1 MTDQNYLTIGELA
14 RRVGVTVRTIQYY
27 DQQGL
32 LSPSAKGPQNQRL
45 YTDDNVKDLY
55 RILTLKYLGLS
66 LAQIKSDA
74 ALYREPAALQE
85 LADEQMDAIEEQ
97 FQSLFKRMTTLRSL
111 HDESLDDASV
121 NWEAMADTIGR
132 CQGESQFFWR
142 LTCIRDDA
150 PASEEAAENQ
160 VARGESVSKWHE
172 LIADTI
178 RLMPAGE
185 PVDSERNRELAKRY
199 LELDMEQ
206 DTARAE
212 QNFILMENIAPHA
225 GGDGS
230 FDELRQAVFDHL
242 EAIVASYRSRR
253 RGGASK
259 PHLSYLPWRLPH
271 GTSYPRSVSASMAP
285 PKGEAATKKG
295 YAYARVVD
303 DDEQVQPQVRPLLP
317 GRRGGH

>member
-1 MTDQNYLTIGELA
+1 MTEPRYLTIGELA

-74 ALYREPAALQE
+74 ALYQEAVAVQE

-111 HDESLDDASV
+111 HDESLGERAA
-121 NWEAMADTIGR
+121 NWEAMADTIER

-150 PASEEAAENQ
+150 PAEAAAEEQ
-160 VARGESVSKWHE
+160 VARSQSVSKWHE

-199 LELDMEQ
+199 LELDMTQ
-206 DTARAE
+206 DVHAE

-242 EAIVASYRSRR
+242 EAIVASYRSHPAPADSAARR
-253 RGGASK
+253 QRRAGAANDLSHPPFAAPTRHVI
-259 PHLSYLPWRLPH
+259 PHRF
-271 GTSYPRSVSASMAP
+271 
-285 PKGEAATKKG
+285 
-295 YAYARVVD
+295 
-303 DDEQVQPQVRPLLP
+303 QQ
-317 GRRGGH
+317 

>member
-1 MTDQNYLTIGELA
+1 MTDSDYLTVGELA

-45 YTDDNVKDLY
+45 YTDANVKDLY

-74 ALYREPAALQE
+74 DLYVEPAAMQE

-97 FQSLFKRMTTLRSL
+97 FQSLFKRMTTLRCL
-111 HDESLDDASV
+111 HDEACAGAGFVD
-121 NWEAMADTIGR
+121 WERMAAAVER

-150 PASEEAAENQ
+150 PAQDAAEER

-185 PVDSERNRELAKRY
+185 PPESPRNRDLARRY
-199 LELDMEQ
+199 LDLDMSQ
-206 DTARAE
+206 DAAHSE
-212 QNFILMENIAPHA
+212 ENFILMENIAPHA
-225 GGDGS
+225 HGDGS
-230 FDELRQAVFDHL
+230 FDELRQAVFNYL
-242 EAIVASYRSRR
+242 EAVVA
-253 RGGASK
+253 
-259 PHLSYLPWRLPH
+259 
-271 GTSYPRSVSASMAP
+271 
-285 PKGEAATKKG
+285 
-295 YAYARVVD
+295 AYQD
-303 DDEQVQPQVRPLLP
+303 QPDPAD
-317 GRRGGH
+317 

>member
-1 MTDQNYLTIGELA
+1 MTDRNYLTIGELA

-66 LAQIKSDA
+66 LAQVKSDA
-74 ALYREPAALQE
+74 DLFDEAAALQE
-85 LADEQMDAIEEQ
+85 LAGEQMDAIEEQ
-97 FQSLFKRMTTLRSL
+97 FQALFRRMSTLRAL
-111 HDESLDDASV
+111 HDEAGEGMPD
-121 NWEAMADTIGR
+121 WEALASTVER

-142 LTCIRDDA
+142 LTCIRDNA
-150 PASEEAAENQ
+150 PAAEEAVEEQ

-178 RLMPAGE
+178 RLMPVGE

-199 LELDMEQ
+199 LDLDMEQ
-206 DTARAE
+206 DTARTE

-242 EAIVASYRSRR
+242 EAIVASYRSHPDP
-253 RGGASK
+253 A
-259 PHLSYLPWRLPH
+259 
-271 GTSYPRSVSASMAP
+271 
-285 PKGEAATKKG
+285 
-295 YAYARVVD
+295 D
-303 DDEQVQPQVRPLLP
+303 
-317 GRRGGH
+317 

>member
-1 MTDQNYLTIGELA
+1 MTDQRYLTVGELA

-66 LAQIKSDA
+66 LAQIRSDA
-74 ALYREPAALQE
+74 ALFDAPAALQE

-97 FQSLFKRMTTLRSL
+97 FQQLFRRMTTLRTL
-111 HDESLDDASV
+111 HDEAVEAGEGPSD
-121 NWEAMADTIGR
+121 WEALASAVER

-142 LTCIRDDA
+142 LTCIREDA
-150 PASEEAAENQ
+150 PSEAADER

-185 PVDSERNRELAKRY
+185 PLDSPRNRDLAERY
-199 LELDMEQ
+199 LALDASQ
-206 DTARAE
+206 DAATAER
-212 QNFILMENIAPHA
+212 NFILMENIAPH
-225 GGDGS
+225 GNDDGS
-230 FDELRQAVFDHL
+230 FDELRQAVFNYL
-242 EAIVASYRSRR
+242 EAVVAAYR
-253 RGGASK
+253 GCPDPA
-259 PHLSYLPWRLPH
+259 
-271 GTSYPRSVSASMAP
+271 
-285 PKGEAATKKG
+285 
-295 YAYARVVD
+295 D
-303 DDEQVQPQVRPLLP
+303 
-317 GRRGGH
+317 

>member
-1 MTDQNYLTIGELA
+1 MIEPKYLTIGELA

-74 ALYREPAALQE
+74 ALYRETTAVQK
-85 LADEQMDAIEEQ
+85 LADEQMDAIEDQ

-111 HDESLDDASV
+111 HDESGALGAV
-121 NWEAMADTIGR
+121 NWETMADTIER
-132 CQGESQFFWR
+132 CEGESQFFWR

-150 PASEEAAENQ
+150 PVETAAEKQ
-160 VARGESVSKWHE
+160 VERSEAVSKWHE

-185 PVDSERNRELAKRY
+185 PFDSASNRELAKRY
-199 LELDMEQ
+199 LDLDMTQ
-206 DTARAE
+206 DVRAE

-242 EAIVASYRSRR
+242 ETIVASYRSHPDP
-253 RGGASK
+253 A
-259 PHLSYLPWRLPH
+259 
-271 GTSYPRSVSASMAP
+271 
-285 PKGEAATKKG
+285 
-295 YAYARVVD
+295 D
-303 DDEQVQPQVRPLLP
+303 
-317 GRRGGH
+317 

>member
-1 MTDQNYLTIGELA
+1 MIDPNYLTVGELA

-66 LAQIKSDA
+66 LSQIKSDA
-74 ALYREPAALQE
+74 ALYQESAAVQE

-97 FQSLFKRMTTLRSL
+97 FQTLFRRMTTLRAL
-111 HDESLDDASV
+111 RDESLESAGVD
-121 NWEAMADTIGR
+121 WERMAGTVER

-150 PASEEAAENQ
+150 PSEAAAEDR
-160 VARGESVSKWHE
+160 VARSESVSKWHE

-185 PVDSERNRELAKRY
+185 PVDGPRNRDLARRY
-199 LELDMEQ
+199 LDLDMSQES
-206 DTARAE
+206 ARAE
-212 QNFILMENIAPHA
+212 ENFILMENIAPHA
-225 GGDGS
+225 HGDGS
-230 FDELRQAVFDHL
+230 FDELRQSVFDYL
-242 EAIVASYRSRR
+242 EAVVAAYR
-253 RGGASK
+253 AN
-259 PHLSYLPWRLPH
+259 PD
-271 GTSYPRSVSASMAP
+271 
-285 PKGEAATKKG
+285 AA
-295 YAYARVVD
+295 D
-303 DDEQVQPQVRPLLP
+303 
-317 GRRGGH
+317 

>member
-1 MTDQNYLTIGELA
+1 MTDPSYFTVGELA

-74 ALYREPAALQE
+74 ALYRESAAVQE
-85 LADEQMDAIEEQ
+85 LADEQMDAIEGQ

-111 HDESLDDASV
+111 HDESLLEAGV
-121 NWEAMADTIGR
+121 NWKSMADIIER

-150 PASEEAAENQ
+150 PAAEEAADEQ

-185 PVDSERNRELAKRY
+185 PVDSERNRDLAKRY
-199 LELDMEQ
+199 LDLDSEQ
-206 DTARAE
+206 GAAHAE

-242 EAIVASYRSRR
+242 EAIV
-253 RGGASK
+253 
-259 PHLSYLPWRLPH
+259 
-271 GTSYPRSVSASMAP
+271 TSYQANPDPA
-285 PKGEAATKKG
+285 E
-295 YAYARVVD
+295 
-303 DDEQVQPQVRPLLP
+303 
-317 GRRGGH
+317 

>member
-1 MTDQNYLTIGELA
+1 MTDSIYLTVGELA

-74 ALYREPAALQE
+74 ALYQEPAAVQE

-97 FQSLFKRMTTLRSL
+97 FQSLFKRMTTLRAL
-111 HDESLDDASV
+111 HDVSHDECDGVD
-121 NWEAMADTIGR
+121 WEHMAGTVER

-150 PASEEAAENQ
+150 PSEAAAEER

-185 PVDSERNRELAKRY
+185 PVDGPRNRDLARRY
-199 LELDMEQ
+199 LELDMSQ
-206 DTARAE
+206 DAARAE
-212 QNFILMENIAPHA
+212 ENFILMENIAPH
-225 GGDGS
+225 GGDDGS

-242 EAIVASYRSRR
+242 EAVVAAYR
-253 RGGASK
+253 G
-259 PHLSYLPWRLPH
+259 
-271 GTSYPRSVSASMAP
+271 
-285 PKGEAATKKG
+285 
-295 YAYARVVD
+295 
-303 DDEQVQPQVRPLLP
+303 QPDPS
-317 GRRGGH
+317 G